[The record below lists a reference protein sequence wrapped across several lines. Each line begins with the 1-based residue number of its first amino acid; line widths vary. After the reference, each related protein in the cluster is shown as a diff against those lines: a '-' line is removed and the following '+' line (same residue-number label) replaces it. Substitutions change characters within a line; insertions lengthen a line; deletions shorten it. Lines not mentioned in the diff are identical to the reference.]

1 MRLKV
6 FYILT
11 IFFTTSLYLIGC
23 DLINPSSSDSI
34 QEEFVSG
41 YYFYGDNRQI
51 ELFRSTLLIS
61 AQFEENVS
69 ADEAED
75 LLNKFGLTIYENFHL
90 GNTDLPDL
98 LTQKN
103 IVLKVSPDV
112 DISDYYTDYPINGS
126 TDTFGDHPLIRFSV
140 PTFSLDKMGDDDFR
154 YIIFDEISMS
164 SDADLEVVS
173 DFVSEY
179 GLEVID
185 VNEWG
190 RYSLKLTPEATM
202 STLAM
207 ANILYEQDISNWA
220 HPKSFVP
227 ITTE

>member
-1 MRLKV
+1 M
-6 FYILT
+6 
-11 IFFTTSLYLIGC
+11 GC

-34 QEEFVSG
+34 QEEFISG
-41 YYFYGDNRQI
+41 YNFYGDNRQI

-69 ADEAED
+69 ADEADE
-75 LLNKFGLTIYENFHL
+75 LLNKFGLSIYENFHK
-90 GNTDLPDL
+90 GNTDLSDL
-98 LTQKN
+98 LAKKN
-103 IVLKVSPDV
+103 IVLKVSPNV
-112 DISDYYTDYPINGS
+112 DISDYYTNYPINRS
-126 TDTFGDHPLIRFSV
+126 TDTFGEHPLIRFSV
-140 PTFSLDKMGDDDFR
+140 PTFSLDKMGDDDSR
-154 YIIFDEISMS
+154 YVIFDEISMS

-190 RYSLKLTPEATM
+190 RYSLKLTPDATK

-207 ANILYEQDISNWA
+207 ANFLYVQDISNWS
-220 HPKSFVP
+220 HPKAFVP